1 MDKSNLRS
9 KLSKTPSDRKR
20 NGSEC
25 RTDNSRYAVTIPFEG
40 LEPNLEF
47 FKTNNLD
54 VEVMMYDTGWIRN
67 YPHAE
72 VEAMSK
78 RLEAEGIGVSV
89 HGPLFDLNPGSLDT
103 IIRDYTKF
111 NFMRCLNIS
120 ALLNA
125 RIVVFHLGL
134 NPLIPEEYRDLWLKT
149 SMKTWRMVVNHARK
163 LGIVIAIENMFLN
176 APHLLR
182 RVIDMVDSTHMQ
194 ACLDIGHVN
203 VYSVV
208 PLEEW
213 VDVLGKNIVKIH
225 INDNDAQNDLHLAFG
240 EGNID
245 YRKTYKLLH
254 EKQVN
259 ALVTLEMPIDRLPN
273 TFKYIKQNTLKLPS
287 R

>member
-1 MDKSNLRS
+1 M
-9 KLSKTPSDRKR
+9 
-20 NGSEC
+20 
-25 RTDNSRYAVTIPFEG
+25 
-40 LEPNLEF
+40 
-47 FKTNNLD
+47 KTNNLD

-67 YPHAE
+67 YPHAK
-72 VEAMSK
+72 VEAMGK
-78 RLEAEGIGVSV
+78 RLAAEGIGVSV

-111 NFMRCLNIS
+111 NFMRSLNIS

-149 SMKTWRMVVNHARK
+149 SMKTWKMVVNHARR

-182 RVIDMVDSTHMQ
+182 RVIDMVDSPNMQ
-194 ACLDIGHVN
+194 VCLDIGHVN

-245 YRKTYKLLH
+245 YRKTYRLLR

-259 ALVTLEMPIDRLPN
+259 ALVTLEMPIDKLPD
-273 TFKYIKQNTLKLPS
+273 TFKYIKQIRLKLPS